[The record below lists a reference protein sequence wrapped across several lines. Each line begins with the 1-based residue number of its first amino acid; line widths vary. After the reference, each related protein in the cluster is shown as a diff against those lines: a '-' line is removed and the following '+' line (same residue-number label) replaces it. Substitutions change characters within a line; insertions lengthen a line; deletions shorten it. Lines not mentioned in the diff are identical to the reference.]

1 MKKPKADEK
10 IPGVR
15 DPMLFQEFA
24 RWEATPKYLRVTL
37 KLPRTIKEFAEFKGV
52 GERTLLRYRT
62 MDQFKDLVEFEK
74 GRIARESLKN
84 SAVAPNI
91 GMPAAP
97 TDPRSLKKHTIS
109 VEAAGWEDDPAVTG
123 LEDLSEGE
131 LQYRQV
137 RERLVAMAM
146 EGSTQAADLF
156 MKHWGKTFVEAEQR
170 EVGFEG
176 LSDVDLVEQVVR
188 LVGSERFA
196 RILAGIVVE

>member
-1 MKKPKADEK
+1 MKKPSEK
-10 IPGVR
+10 KIAGVR
-15 DPMLFQEFA
+15 NPVLFQEFA

-37 KLPRTIKEFAEFKGV
+37 KLPRTVKEFAEFKGV
-52 GERTLLRYRT
+52 GERTLQRYRQ
-62 MDQFKDLVEFEK
+62 MPEFKELVEFEK

-84 SAVAPNI
+84 SAVAPDI

-97 TDPRSLKKHTIS
+97 TDPRTIRKQT
-109 VEAAGWEDDPAVTG
+109 VELEAAGWKDDPALSG
-123 LEDLSEGE
+123 LEDMSEGE

-137 RERLVAMAM
+137 RERLVQMAM
-146 EGSTQAADLF
+146 DGSTQAADLF

-176 LSDVDLVEQVVR
+176 LSDADLVEQVVR

-196 RILAGIVVE
+196 KILAGLVVE